1 MADESSLPNPF
12 ALTASRQ
19 GTGSRTGD
27 QDEQNRRKADFVSKL
42 SKVKAP
48 EHPLHTVIALINAN
62 PLRRCKQV

>member
-19 GTGSRTGD
+19 GTGARTGD
-27 QDEQNRRKADFVSKL
+27 QDEQKRRKADFVSKL

-48 EHPLHTVIALINAN
+48 ECLLHTVIALINAK
-62 PLRRCKQV
+62 PPQTL